1 MLSNTAFLVGFMG
14 SGKSSILDILKLNPE
29 INTIDLDE
37 IVLQESEHHVENIQ
51 DLFNKYGEE
60 YFRNLEKKTSLLE
73 IKKTESVISLG
84 GGAFMN
90 KEIRSMVLNTCCSF
104 WLDLKI
110 KTIEDRIKNT
120 NKRPLLNKKNLRF
133 SLNEI
138 YNNRKDIYNL
148 ANHKIDC
155 NKITLVDVVDK
166 IINLYAN
173 KRN

>member
-1 MLSNTAFLVGFMG
+1 MKKNLILTGMMG
-14 SGKSSILDILKLNPE
+14 VGKSTIGKSLSKKLNMNFIDIDKLIE
-29 INTIDLDE
+29 KNENSTIPKIFE
-37 IVLQESEHHVENIQ
+37 EN
-51 DLFNKYGEE
+51 GEE
-60 YFRNLEKKTSLLE
+60 YFRNLEKKISLLE
-73 IKKTESVISLG
+73 VKKTESVISLG

-90 KEIRSMVLNTCCSF
+90 KEIRSIVLNTCCSF

>member
-1 MLSNTAFLVGFMG
+1 
-14 SGKSSILDILKLNPE
+14 
-29 INTIDLDE
+29 
-37 IVLQESEHHVENIQ
+37 
-51 DLFNKYGEE
+51 
-60 YFRNLEKKTSLLE
+60 
-73 IKKTESVISLG
+73 
-84 GGAFMN
+84 MN
-90 KEIRSMVLNTCCSF
+90 KEIRSIVLNTCCSF

-110 KTIEDRIKNT
+110 KTIEDRIKNS

>member
-1 MLSNTAFLVGFMG
+1 MKKNLILTGMMG
-14 SGKSSILDILKLNPE
+14 VGKSTIGKSLSKKLNMNFIDIDKLIE
-29 INTIDLDE
+29 KNENSTIPKIFE
-37 IVLQESEHHVENIQ
+37 EN
-51 DLFNKYGEE
+51 GEE
-60 YFRNLEKKTSLLE
+60 YFRNLEKKISLLE

-90 KEIRSMVLNTCCSF
+90 KEIRSIVLNTCCSF

-110 KTIEDRIKNT
+110 KTIEDRIKNS

>member
-1 MLSNTAFLVGFMG
+1 MMG
-14 SGKSSILDILKLNPE
+14 VGKSTIGKSLSKKLNMNFIDIDKLIE
-29 INTIDLDE
+29 KNENSTIPKIFE
-37 IVLQESEHHVENIQ
+37 EN
-51 DLFNKYGEE
+51 GEE
-60 YFRNLEKKTSLLE
+60 YFRNLEKKISLLE

-90 KEIRSMVLNTCCSF
+90 KEIRSIVLNTCCSF

-110 KTIEDRIKNT
+110 KTIEDRIKNS

>member
-1 MLSNTAFLVGFMG
+1 MMG
-14 SGKSSILDILKLNPE
+14 VGKSTVGKSLSKKLNMNFIDIDKLIE
-29 INTIDLDE
+29 KNENSTIPKIFE
-37 IVLQESEHHVENIQ
+37 EN
-51 DLFNKYGEE
+51 GEE
-60 YFRNLEKKTSLLE
+60 YFRNLEKKISLLE

-90 KEIRSMVLNTCCSF
+90 KEIRSIVLNTCCSF

-110 KTIEDRIKNT
+110 KTIEDRIKNS

>member
-1 MLSNTAFLVGFMG
+1 MMG
-14 SGKSSILDILKLNPE
+14 VGKSTIGKSLSKKLNMNFIDIDKLIE
-29 INTIDLDE
+29 KNENSTIPKIFE
-37 IVLQESEHHVENIQ
+37 EN
-51 DLFNKYGEE
+51 GEE

-110 KTIEDRIKNT
+110 KTIEDRIKNS

>member
-1 MLSNTAFLVGFMG
+1 MKKNLILTGMMG
-14 SGKSSILDILKLNPE
+14 VGKSTVGKSLSKKLNMNFIDIDKLIE
-29 INTIDLDE
+29 KNENSTIPKIFE
-37 IVLQESEHHVENIQ
+37 EN
-51 DLFNKYGEE
+51 GEE
-60 YFRNLEKKTSLLE
+60 YFRNLEKKISLLE

-90 KEIRSMVLNTCCSF
+90 KEIRSIVLNTCCSF

-110 KTIEDRIKNT
+110 KTIEDRIKNS

>member
-1 MLSNTAFLVGFMG
+1 MG
-14 SGKSSILDILKLNPE
+14 VGKSTIGKSLSKKLNMNFIDIDKLIE
-29 INTIDLDE
+29 KNENSTIPKIFE
-37 IVLQESEHHVENIQ
+37 EN
-51 DLFNKYGEE
+51 GEE
-60 YFRNLEKKTSLLE
+60 YFRNLEKKISLLE
-73 IKKTESVISLG
+73 VKKTESVISLG

-90 KEIRSMVLNTCCSF
+90 KEIRSIVLNTCCSF

-110 KTIEDRIKNT
+110 KTIEDRIKNS